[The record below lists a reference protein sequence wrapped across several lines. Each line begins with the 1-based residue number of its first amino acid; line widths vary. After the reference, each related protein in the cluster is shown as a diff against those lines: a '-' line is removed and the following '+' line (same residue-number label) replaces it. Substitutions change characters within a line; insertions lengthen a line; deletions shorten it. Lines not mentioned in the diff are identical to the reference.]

1 MIALDRAKPN
11 RKTQMKTYTE
21 EDWIEAMDLASVR
34 FNEAHELPKEA
45 HPRDREEWEET
56 ETERILKEKGFTV

>member
-1 MIALDRAKPN
+1 
-11 RKTQMKTYTE
+11 MKTYTE